1 MSGSEW
7 YVGRDG
13 KQFGPISEAE
23 FKKLVEVGGLRP
35 HDLVW
40 TQGFAEWQPVSA
52 VGLATVLA
60 GKTAQGASPPPT
72 LARPATEPTRPS
84 PPRATDPGNKVPQPP
99 GKAAPARHRPIASA
113 GTNAGR
119 QPERSLEPGK
129 AAAGPQAHQG
139 KGQENAR
146 ADEVAGADVFVSY
159 ARADKKIAERFVGD
173 LKAAG
178 LQVWW
183 DSELV
188 GEEFRFSIERELAA
202 AQCVV
207 VIWSEAARASS
218 FVRDEASR
226 AHRARK
232 LVQVRVDDFDPHNV
246 PVGFGEDQI
255 SALSDMAQVL
265 KAIASKRAAVSK
277 MPLVAPT
284 AAHSASIEDVVVEF
298 ARGLRF
304 AAANGDLDAKLALA
318 ACFANGT
325 GLEHDWKTSERLL
338 AEVAASRHPMALL
351 ARAAEDWPDDVK
363 NRKTLQEL
371 ATQGSSDAKLMLEP
385 ELESG
390 LDLIDDDDAPVEARK
405 ALIALL
411 ESYAFQR
418 SRLAMGWLIL
428 ARAGWHDKPPNTDA
442 LPPAR
447 QRLGG
452 RSLGDGLGPR
462 NLAEIAFFAI
472 EFFKGPVYWQAVGL
486 SVMQD
491 MNEPNDIWVEVHKR
505 LSNEGTYSGPI
516 AREPSSASVRALLA
530 LRGR

>member
-1 MSGSEW
+1 MILSGSEW
-7 YVGRDG
+7 YIGRDG
-13 KQFGPISEAE
+13 SQFGPISSSEIE
-23 FKKLVEVGGLRP
+23 KLFELGYLRP
-35 HDLVW
+35 QDLVW
-40 TQGFAEWQPVSA
+40 TQGFVDWQSVSA
-52 VGLATVLA
+52 VDFAA
-60 GKTAQGASPPPT
+60 KRAAPKAPASSPPPSLSRSPGGAGPSSLRPGT
-72 LARPATEPTRPS
+72 PRSPIAMAPAHSAPKSPAPAATTARPRMRRPS
-84 PPRATDPGNKVPQPP
+84 ASRRVEAEPRPDGEA
-99 GKAAPARHRPIASA
+99 KASEAHRN
-113 GTNAGR
+113 G
-119 QPERSLEPGK
+119 
-129 AAAGPQAHQG
+129 
-139 KGQENAR
+139 
-146 ADEVAGADVFVSY
+146 DVAGADVFVSY
-159 ARADKKIAERFVGD
+159 ARADRNIAERLVGD
-173 LKAAG
+173 FKAAG
-178 LQVWW
+178 LRVWW

-442 LPPAR
+442 LPPTR

-491 MNEPNDIWVEVHKR
+491 MNEPNDIWGEVHKR